1 MVKPYSCSGRVA
13 GNSATLSF
21 SSALIA
27 IGAIAI
33 AAWNAASKRVFA
45 KSDAP
50 MGGTNGVK
58 KAGSIISTGRARI
71 DNGSGPHGLA

>member
-13 GNSATLSF
+13 GNSAMRSF

-33 AAWNAASKRVFA
+33 AACNAASKHVFA
-45 KSDAP
+45 KNDAP

-71 DNGSGPHGLA
+71 DNGSGPHRLA